1 MNHAQE
7 NGPAGAIVV
16 SFSGADGSGKTT
28 LANRVAARLREL
40 GPSDLEVQRLWL
52 RWNPKG
58 KLSKR
63 ESDVESTLD
72 VRHKGNLAKRVFT
85 QLHAGPVWATAAERL
100 YDYQLRLQ
108 IGAVP
113 DKQIVVA
120 DRFVPDFYA
129 DLVSSGA
136 VSLSQI
142 KRRAALFHPAAACYL
157 VDVPD
162 DVLLSRRA
170 PQEDPDRMIARSEL
184 YRQIAPEL
192 GLEVIDPL
200 TAECDLLL
208 AKRLLATVRS

>member
-1 MNHAQE
+1 MNHAQG
-7 NGPAGAIVV
+7 NGIARAVVV

-28 LANRVAARLREL
+28 LADRVAARLREL

-52 RWNPKG
+52 RWNPKAR
-58 KLSKR
+58 LAKR

-113 DKQIVVA
+113 DNQVVVA

-129 DLVSSGA
+129 DLVASGA

-142 KRRAALFHPAAACYL
+142 KRRASLFHPAAARYL
-157 VDVPD
+157 VDVPN

-170 PQEDPDRMIARSEL
+170 PHEDPDRMIARAEL
-184 YRQIAPEL
+184 YRQLAPEL
-192 GLEVIDPL
+192 GLEVVDPL
-200 TAECDLLL
+200 ALECDLLL